1 MIPES
6 LNSVAVGAG
15 PHRARLLY
23 VSPTQINAQLPF
35 ELAPGTHGLAVN
47 NGNGMSNIFATP
59 VAAVAPA
66 VFPGAILKRADNSL
80 VTAGNPAQAGDVLVV
95 YLTGMGQTTPALAT
109 GRLVDPGRMFSTV
122 AATATVG
129 GKDAEV
135 LSSTAAPGFPGVY
148 QVALRVPVGAGT
160 GNIPLVLRAGT
171 ASSNTVSV
179 AVR

>member
-1 MIPES
+1 M
-6 LNSVAVGAG
+6 
-15 PHRARLLY
+15 
-23 VSPTQINAQLPF
+23 
-35 ELAPGTHGLAVN
+35 
-47 NGNGMSNIFATP
+47 
-59 VAAVAPA
+59 
-66 VFPGAILKRADNSL
+66 
-80 VTAGNPAQAGDVLVV
+80 V
-95 YLTGMGQTTPALAT
+95 YLTGMGQSAPALAS
-109 GRLVDPGRMFSTV
+109 GRLVDAARKFSTV
-122 AATATVG
+122 PVTATVG